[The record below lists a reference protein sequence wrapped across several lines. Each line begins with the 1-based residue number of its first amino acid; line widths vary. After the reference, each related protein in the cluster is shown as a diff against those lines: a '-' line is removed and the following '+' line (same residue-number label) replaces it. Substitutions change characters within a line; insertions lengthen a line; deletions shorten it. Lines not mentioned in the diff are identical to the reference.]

1 MPSLI
6 ASLLALLG
14 LAGMRTGRRRA
25 AFASERAE
33 YIPACFLLQAA
44 SLCWWLHAIGLG
56 AAILLFVSQ
65 CAGAI
70 ALGARVH
77 GRPLAL
83 RPREPGRQPVGVAAA
98 TPGGRLPALRSGS

>member
-44 SLCWWLHAIGLG
+44 SLCWWLHAMGLG
-56 AAILLFVSQ
+56 AALLLFASQ
-65 CAGAI
+65 CAGAV

-77 GRPLAL
+77 GRPFGL
-83 RPREPGRQPVGVAAA
+83 RPREPGRRPAGAAA
-98 TPGGRLPALRSGS
+98 SPPGGRLPTLGSGS